1 MGSEDMAFFLEKV
14 PGTFFF
20 HPSSFDD
27 GTDHPHHHP
36 KFDVN
41 EKVLWIGTAVFA
53 DFALSWHD

>member
-27 GTDHPHHHP
+27 GTDYPHHHP

-53 DFALSWHD
+53 GFALSWQD